1 MSEIKKKRI
10 FFEEFNKKIKLKIM
24 KFQKKKKKKQN
35 NNKLENFPYFLRNS
49 IVEFIFNGLIYRKGI
64 I

>member
-24 KFQKKKKKKQN
+24 KFQKKKKK
-35 NNKLENFPYFLRNS
+35 RNR
-49 IVEFIFNGLIYRKGI
+49 IITNWKIFHIF
-64 I
+64 